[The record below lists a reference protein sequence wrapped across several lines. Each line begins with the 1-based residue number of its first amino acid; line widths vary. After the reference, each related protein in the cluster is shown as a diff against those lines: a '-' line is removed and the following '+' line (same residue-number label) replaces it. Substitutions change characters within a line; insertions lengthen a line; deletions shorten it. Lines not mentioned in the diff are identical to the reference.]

1 VSLLTPVEEAL
12 WRAGEASLPRAALA
26 HGALVG
32 AVVERSRRY
41 TSERDL
47 LDAPMGGAKEAADL
61 AARALF
67 FGVADAGKVA
77 VPLAELERA
86 GLVPA
91 GAPLRLL
98 DLGAGA
104 GAMTLG
110 AAAYLAGTGR
120 TLDLSVAAV
129 DRDRAALTIFE
140 AAARHLAQ
148 ALGGRIAIERRAEL
162 LRDARLEP
170 GAFDLIVAGGVM
182 NELDEATRLDLVGR
196 ALAALAGG
204 GALILIEPALR
215 ETSRDLHRVRDH
227 VLAAGLAGVFAPCT
241 RSAAPCP
248 ALARASDWCHE
259 DRPLSLPA
267 RASRVA
273 HATGLRDSGMK
284 FSYLVL
290 RGAADPLV
298 AAPDSRAA
306 LRIVSEPKR
315 LKGRRECTGCG
326 DTGWVHLRLLGRHR
340 NDANRSF
347 ERLRRGDVVLIDR
360 AETPP
365 GAIRDI
371 RDDETVDRVAL
382 RSD

>member
-1 VSLLTPVEEAL
+1 MKLLAPVEEAL
-12 WRAGEASLPRAALA
+12 WHAAEASLPRSALA
-26 HGALVG
+26 HAALVA

-41 TSERDL
+41 TSEREL
-47 LDAPMGGAKEAADL
+47 LDEPMGGAQEAADL

-67 FGVADAGKVA
+67 FGVADAAKVT
-77 VPLAELERA
+77 VPMAELERA

-110 AAAYLAGTGR
+110 TAAYLASAGR
-120 TLDLSVAAV
+120 TVDLTVAAV

-140 AAARHLAQ
+140 AAARHLAP

-162 LRDARLEP
+162 LRDAGLEAA
-170 GAFDLIVAGGVM
+170 GFDLIVAGGVM

-196 ALAALAGG
+196 ALAALDRG

-227 VLAAGLAGVFAPCT
+227 VLAAGLAHVFAPCT

-248 ALARASDWCHE
+248 ALARDRDWCHE
-259 DRPLSLPA
+259 DRPLQLPP
-267 RASRVA
+267 RAARVA
-273 HATGLRDSGMK
+273 QATGLRDSGMK

-290 RGAADPLV
+290 RGASDPLV
-298 AAPDSRAA
+298 AAPESRAA
-306 LRIVSEPKR
+306 LRVVSEPKR

-326 DTGWVHLRLLGRHR
+326 DAGWVDLRLLGRHR
-340 NDANRSF
+340 GDANRSF
-347 ERLRRGDVVLIDR
+347 ERLRRGDVVVIDR
-360 AETPP
+360 GAERP
-365 GAIRDI
+365 GEIRDV
-371 RDDETVDRVAL
+371 RADEIVERIAL
-382 RSD
+382 RAD